1 MPYRALTHR
10 RVSTFTS
17 AQYAARDLA
26 APLNAGERAITSG
39 NTQAIAIN
47 SSNGIENSGSV
58 ISQRNKNKQTNVQPR
73 RFYTRTLS
81 TNFLMK
87 ADAFGPSTDYLK
99 CKGGKSG
106 CGGRIGE
113 GKGFPNAMPQTSV
126 GSTNVFARR
135 AIARRTRPPGPDTT
149 TNGCVPFDSSSKS
162 Y

>member
-1 MPYRALTHR
+1 MPYRALTHN
-10 RVSTFTS
+10 RVHMKGGTTRFETPSGTATQSS
-17 AQYAARDLA
+17 AV
-26 APLNAGERAITSG
+26 
-39 NTQAIAIN
+39 N
-47 SSNGIENSGSV
+47 SSKGIANSGSV
-58 ISQRNKNKQTNVQPR
+58 ISQRNKQNTNNAQPR

-87 ADAFGPSTDYLK
+87 ADAFGPATNYLK

-135 AIARRTRPPGPDTT
+135 AIARRSVTWNPDTVKD
-149 TNGCVPFDSSSKS
+149 GCVAFDSSSKS